1 MRTEAIDDK
10 ELKRSDLYSMLAEQ
24 EAEIQTLSRRNQQ
37 LSEQLALHEALREM
51 EAKAE

>member
-1 MRTEAIDDK
+1 MSSPE
-10 ELKRSDLYSMLAEQ
+10 ELGEVKLSELYSFIAEQ
-24 EAEIQTLSRRNQQ
+24 ETTIQSQSKMIQR